1 MISNNLSIRFMSN
14 YTYLLLSVFIFSGC
28 TSSNNKSYIEN
39 NSIKHVI
46 LIGSDGFGAYAFNNK
61 ANIPNIREMMLK
73 GSYSLKAR
81 AVFPTSSAVN
91 WASMIMG
98 SGPELHGFTEWGSKQ
113 PELPPRVNGT
123 DSIYPS
129 IISLINEQLPN
140 EKKGVV
146 YTWSGIGYLFEK
158 SLVDLNYNGKSDNDT
173 LDKALEFIVSE
184 KPAFT
189 FIHFDE
195 PDITGHDRGHDTEA
209 YYKAIQTIDS
219 HVGTIGS
226 SSILLTSSSTFF
238 GMVAENIKTCFD
250 FEHNR
255 SIFFTS
261 FMKPMSNIR
270 SASSTTKISI

>member
-1 MISNNLSIRFMSN
+1 MSN

-140 EKKGVV
+140 EKKGVA

-195 PDITGHDRGHDTEA
+195 PVDATRQPGGSPRHPVLACRELLHHHPHLAPEHVKHTERHLCWLR
-209 YYKAIQTIDS
+209 QTE
-219 HVGTIGS
+219 G
-226 SSILLTSSSTFF
+226 
-238 GMVAENIKTCFD
+238 N
-250 FEHNR
+250 NR
-255 SIFFTS
+255 C
-261 FMKPMSNIR
+261 
-270 SASSTTKISI
+270 